1 MDQEVEAEMAV
12 QGGPVFGKKQGGRS
26 LFEDMD
32 RPEYSRTPALDIMR
46 NMHMGAQLAH
56 EQQLGKEAHEARLW
70 DARNQWRIP
79 VEQAKIAGRLEEI
92 EAKLAGTK
100 EVAGMKL
107 DAAADTNREKA
118 EALMEL
124 WGLRTRSAESI
135 AARNVAGRR
144 ETTGMRTDSAERIA
158 TESQAGQTLR
168 QKMGDQADVAQ
179 TEMNILGR
187 SDQTRQ
193 QGENTLALERLR
205 QEGNLAFGQANHGW
219 TVEEKAFDQL
229 GDLELETLRGVN
241 QRLRDQSRQDAKDAP
256 LSIVNDLLRD
266 RAAKRN
272 KMLADSQTGT
282 GETAPLPADIPPAV
296 DHRGVIEDLLE
307 MGESG
312 AAERYAQ
319 MAGKAER
326 VDPTLAHP
334 GMRMDPVESEAVGAF
349 WKAVDSGKNKEQA
362 FNEIMPKYAERMTP
376 DARERMRKM
385 SQYSGSTKDV
395 ISRVRNYQAMALD
408 KIGPAT
414 DLEKSIPK
422 LAQER
427 MENLNKLVI
436 EYAEANHDR
445 EAVKLYKRDLTPDP
459 EREPKATSRSPI
471 PSEAAQEPEP
481 SVLAPPPTTSA
492 PQDFSEAPMA
502 GSEPPAAAT
511 STNAPVKR
519 RLLSEKNGVKIYVRE
534 K

>member
-1 MDQEVEAEMAV
+1 M
-12 QGGPVFGKKQGGRS
+12 
-26 LFEDMD
+26 
-32 RPEYSRTPALDIMR
+32 RTD
-46 NMHMGAQLAH
+46 
-56 EQQLGKEAHEARLW
+56 
-70 DARNQWRIP
+70 
-79 VEQAKIAGRLEEI
+79 
-92 EAKLAGTK
+92 
-100 EVAGMKL
+100 
-107 DAAADTNREKA
+107 
-118 EALMEL
+118 
-124 WGLRTRSAESI
+124 SAERI
-135 AARNVAGRR
+135 AAGNVAGRR
-144 ETTGMRTDSAERIA
+144 ETTGMRIGSAERIA

-168 QKMGDQADVAQ
+168 KDMGEQAATSRTQ
-179 TEMNILGR
+179 MNILGR

-193 QGENTLALERLR
+193 QGENALALEGLR
-205 QEGNLAFGQANHGW
+205 QEGRLAFGQAKHGW
-219 TVEEKAFDQL
+219 TTEEKAFDQL
-229 GDLELETLRGVN
+229 GDLELESLRGVN
-241 QRLRDQSRQDAKDAP
+241 QRLRDQTRQDAKDAP
-256 LSIVNDLLRD
+256 LGIVDEVLRS
-266 RAAKRN
+266 RAANRER
-272 KMLADSQTGT
+272 MLAQSQTDT
-282 GETAPLPADIPPAV
+282 GDNAPLPADIPPAV

-326 VDPTLAHP
+326 VDPTIARP

-362 FNEIMPKYAERMTP
+362 FNQIMPKYADKMTP

-395 ISRVRNYQAMALD
+395 ISRVRNYQAMALSQL
-408 KIGPAT
+408 GTAT

-427 MENLNKLVI
+427 TEKLNQLVI

-459 EREPKATSRSPI
+459 EAPERSQSPI
-471 PSEAAQEPEP
+471 PSEAAQYEPAP
-481 SVLAPPPTTSA
+481 SVFTPPPTTSA

-502 GSEPPAAAT
+502 GTEPPPAAT

-519 RLLSEKNGVKIYVRE
+519 RLISEKNGVKIYVRE